1 MCTGKP
7 ANNAETTCVYQIE
20 FCKHEEEGYDGI
32 TFVHMNKIFGDV
44 ELFKELV
51 EEFIKKFGM
60 ASKFDPGND
69 DVEDV
74 DEGQ

>member
-1 MCTGKP
+1 
-7 ANNAETTCVYQIE
+7 
-20 FCKHEEEGYDGI
+20 
-32 TFVHMNKIFGDV
+32 MNKIFGDV